1 MLFCEMMRG
10 TSEFY
15 NPTEKWKAAIHAKK
29 MFASVVKQSTIHFAW
44 KEIHKKN
51 LQLDHYKCR
60 GVLSNLVGSSL
71 VGSM

>member
-51 LQLDHYKCR
+51 LQLELIIS
-60 GVLSNLVGSSL
+60 VMEFWVI
-71 VGSM
+71 